1 VLRGLSTMAD
11 LYVRTEALKQAARGQ
26 EMAMLRALGIPWEDG
41 ARHISCPYP
50 DHLDRN
56 PSWRWDTRKAKA
68 FCTCITQ
75 RGGHSI
81 LEIVKRVKR
90 IDFEAAKLRT
100 AEILGRRDLI
110 ETKGGQRMD
119 AASLL
124 RPPHDQGDDSLGR
137 GYLAYR
143 LGVPP
148 EAVPMPSTAVV
159 GWRSLAY
166 YDPPTSREKKPRL
179 VGCHPCVVFA
189 TAAPDGRRHAHRIY
203 VASGGRGKA
212 ELGSGSDGRP
222 RDPKKSARLK
232 EGQSATG
239 CVVFWGEPATAHRLL
254 VAEGIETAAAIAL
267 AHRAEIDSHE
277 VVVAAALSAAGIRSF
292 QPWPATRTI
301 TVAADRDEARSIDDR
316 GYRAGEHAARA
327 FALAHHERVEIKI
340 ALPGRPGEDVDW
352 LDVLRRSGP
361 EAVRTAIAA
370 APLFEPA
377 AGEKARDTDASSVTS
392 GDEAVLSDL
401 AARAAADPS
410 VPFERDTLSAL
421 ATARRDDPPGY
432 QRTIGQ
438 LKQAGVRMRDL
449 EREVRRAGLRVIEGG
464 ATSASIDP
472 VVEAGPYFV
481 TRDGMIAW
489 RKETREGVVPQVLCN
504 FTARIVAEE
513 VLDDGAEQRTV
524 FVIEGELPGHRPLPP
539 TRVPAERYPAI
550 NWVTEAWGTAPVI
563 FAGQGKRDHLRA
575 AIQMLSGSVPR
586 RTIYGHFGW
595 RRIGN
600 RWAYLH
606 SGGAIGSEGTIEDVE
621 VDTSTDG
628 LLSCQLPL
636 PEGAALADAVRAS
649 LALLDLGPDT
659 ITAAVLGATYRA
671 PLGEPS
677 PIDFALHLAGPTGAF
692 KTELAALAQ
701 AHFGAAFN
709 GRHLPASWA
718 DTANMLEKKAFLA
731 KDALLV
737 VDDFA
742 PTGTTTDV
750 QRLHREADRLFR
762 AAGNR
767 AGRARMRADGGSRPT
782 YYPRGM
788 LISTGEE
795 IPSGQ
800 SLRARLLV
808 LELTPGDITAVA
820 LSSAQAAATNGLLA
834 AAMAGY
840 LCWLASRIDDLKAAL
855 PERRRTLRDTL
866 AQAIDH
872 RRTPDIAAS
881 LILGW
886 ETFLR
891 FAEDVGA
898 ISCAV
903 AASLLARVHAG
914 VTDSTEVQRTH
925 QAGEEPARRFLALLA
940 AAISSG
946 RAHLADADNGIH
958 PKDAASWGWQFHAV
972 DSGQDAREVWRPNGE
987 RLGWIRDADL
997 LLEPETAFA
1006 AAQKL
1011 ARDQGTSIPVKQRTL
1026 WKRLAE
1032 QGLLASRD
1040 RARGTNTV
1048 RHTIEGLRR
1057 DLLHLRASVLAAKTD
1072 HRGEETDQ
1080 HDATDQEKAPESRG
1094 FPGRGQFGQFGQKT
1108 EHRGRD
1114 ERDLRDAVGWEIEI

>member
-1 VLRGLSTMAD
+1 MVLFAFACFSAGTPRFRYYRRLWGGPL
-11 LYVRTEALKQAARGQ
+11 EA
-26 EMAMLRALGIPWEDG
+26 
-41 ARHISCPYP
+41 
-50 DHLDRN
+50 
-56 PSWRWDTRKAKA
+56 
-68 FCTCITQ
+68 
-75 RGGHSI
+75 
-81 LEIVKRVKR
+81 
-90 IDFEAAKLRT
+90 
-100 AEILGRRDLI
+100 
-110 ETKGGQRMD
+110 
-119 AASLL
+119 
-124 RPPHDQGDDSLGR
+124 
-137 GYLAYR
+137 
-143 LGVPP
+143 
-148 EAVPMPSTAVV
+148 EAVPIAETEFV
-159 GWRSLAY
+159 
-166 YDPPTSREKKPRL
+166 
-179 VGCHPCVVFA
+179 
-189 TAAPDGRRHAHRIY
+189 AA
-203 VASGGRGKA
+203 
-212 ELGSGSDGRP
+212 L
-222 RDPKKSARLK
+222 PKKLLSRPNGPL
-232 EGQSATG
+232 GFLAT
-239 CVVFWGEPATAHRLL
+239 
-254 VAEGIETAAAIAL
+254 
-267 AHRAEIDSHE
+267 S
-277 VVVAAALSAAGIRSF
+277 S
-292 QPWPATRTI
+292 
-301 TVAADRDEARSIDDR
+301 
-316 GYRAGEHAARA
+316 
-327 FALAHHERVEIKI
+327 
-340 ALPGRPGEDVDW
+340 RPG
-352 LDVLRRSGP
+352 
-361 EAVRTAIAA
+361 
-370 APLFEPA
+370 PA
-377 AGEKARDTDASSVTS
+377 A
-392 GDEAVLSDL
+392 
-401 AARAAADPS
+401 
-410 VPFERDTLSAL
+410 
-421 ATARRDDPPGY
+421 
-432 QRTIGQ
+432 
-438 LKQAGVRMRDL
+438 
-449 EREVRRAGLRVIEGG
+449 
-464 ATSASIDP
+464 
-472 VVEAGPYFV
+472 
-481 TRDGMIAW
+481 
-489 RKETREGVVPQVLCN
+489 
-504 FTARIVAEE
+504 
-513 VLDDGAEQRTV
+513 
-524 FVIEGELPGHRPLPP
+524 
-539 TRVPAERYPAI
+539 
-550 NWVTEAWGTAPVI
+550 I

-586 RTIYGHFGW
+586 RTVYGHFGW

-621 VDTSTDG
+621 VDTGTDG

-762 AAGNR
+762 AVGNR

-866 AQAIDH
+866 AQGIDH

-903 AASLLARVHAG
+903 AASLLARVRAG

-925 QAGEEPARRFLALLA
+925 QASEEPARRFLALLG

-946 RAHLADADNGIH
+946 RAHLADADTGAK
-958 PKDAASWGWQFHAV
+958 PEDAASWGWQLHAV
-972 DSGQDAREVWRPNGE
+972 GSGHDDLAAERRAARLDPRRRPPAGAGDRLRRGAEAGARPGHEHSGQAADA
-987 RLGWIRDADL
+987 
-997 LLEPETAFA
+997 LEA
-1006 AAQKL
+1006 A
-1011 ARDQGTSIPVKQRTL
+1011 G
-1026 WKRLAE
+1026 
-1032 QGLLASRD
+1032 
-1040 RARGTNTV
+1040 
-1048 RHTIEGLRR
+1048 
-1057 DLLHLRASVLAAKTD
+1057 
-1072 HRGEETDQ
+1072 
-1080 HDATDQEKAPESRG
+1080 
-1094 FPGRGQFGQFGQKT
+1094 
-1108 EHRGRD
+1108 
-1114 ERDLRDAVGWEIEI
+1114 